1 MGETEKP
8 FSLGILVGRF
18 QTIHAGHEL
27 MIETAL
33 SLCKQVGIF
42 VGSSQEAGTAQN
54 PFSYETREKLLRLLF
69 GEQVQIFP
77 LPDIGVGNNGT
88 WGEYVLENV

>member
-42 VGSSQEAGTAQN
+42 VGSAQEAGTAQN

-69 GEQVQIFP
+69 GEQVQIFLCRTSAWATMAP
-77 LPDIGVGNNGT
+77 
-88 WGEYVLENV
+88 GENMCWKT

>member
-1 MGETEKP
+1 MAQKEKP

-54 PFSYETREKLLRLLF
+54 PFSYETRVVMVCWPSAPWRTVVARPVLRKYRL
-69 GEQVQIFP
+69 V
-77 LPDIGVGNNGT
+77 
-88 WGEYVLENV
+88 